1 MEGAPTLRPLRVGEI
16 LDVCINIFTRNFLT
30 FVRIVLVVVIP
41 LQIVSVVVLI
51 STVPNADLLPGRFG
65 STSGGRIASGDVPAY
80 LGGQVVVLV
89 LAIVLNAV
97 ATAACFRAVGDAYL
111 GSRPEWRSSVR
122 FAARRFHS
130 VIWVTVL
137 VFILSAIG
145 LLGLIVTGIWL
156 WFSFAVAVPALLF
169 EGCKGMKALRRS
181 MRLVQGRWWATAGAV
196 VSGFLISSIVGGIF
210 QGLISAL
217 VLTDAGKS
225 LLGVAAINA
234 VASGI
239 GQVFTTPFAA
249 AVTAVVYYDLRVRK
263 EGFDLQLL
271 ADRLGVTPQPA
282 GAVAPRAAVPPEQ
295 VPVWERQPVAPAPG
309 GYAPP
314 PPPPPAPPPPPP
326 AAPDGSGA
334 GDVPPS
340 G

>member
-1 MEGAPTLRPLRVGEI
+1 MEGAPQLRPLRVGEI

-30 FVRIVLVVVIP
+30 FVRIVLVLVIP
-41 LQIVSVVVLI
+41 VQIVSVAVLV
-51 STVPNADLLPGRFG
+51 STVPNADVLPRRFG
-65 STSGGRIASGDVPAY
+65 STSGARIASSDVPAY
-80 LGGQVVVLV
+80 IGGQVVVLV
-89 LAIVLNAV
+89 LTLVLTAI

-111 GSRPEWRSSVR
+111 GSRPDWRSSLR

-130 VIWVTVL
+130 VVWVTVL
-137 VFILSAIG
+137 VALLSTIG

-169 EGCKGMKALRRS
+169 EGCKGFKALRRS
-181 MRLVQGRWWATAGAV
+181 MRLVRGRWWATAGAV
-196 VSGFLISSIVGGIF
+196 LCGYLIASIIGGIL

-225 LLGVAAINA
+225 VIGVATVNA

-239 GQVFTTPFAA
+239 GQIFTTPFPA

-271 ADRLGVTPQPA
+271 ADRLGVTPQP
-282 GAVAPRAAVPPEQ
+282 GAVGPPAAAIASQ
-295 VPVWERQPVAPAPG
+295 VPIWERQPVAPAPG
-309 GYAPP
+309 ASSPP
-314 PPPPPAPPPPPP
+314 PPPPPPLP
-326 AAPDGSGA
+326 AADDGM
-334 GDVPPS
+334 PPT